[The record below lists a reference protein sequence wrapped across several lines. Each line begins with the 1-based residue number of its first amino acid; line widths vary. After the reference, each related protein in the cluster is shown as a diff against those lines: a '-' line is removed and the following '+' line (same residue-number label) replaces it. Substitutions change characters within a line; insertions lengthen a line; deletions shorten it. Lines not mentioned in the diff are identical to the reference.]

1 MPSWERLKEL
11 VTQRFGP
18 AIRANRL
25 SELARLPWHCAVQ
38 DYQECFN
45 AMVCHTPELSPQQK
59 ADLFVGGLP
68 DHIRT
73 DVELRAPRRFR
84 TP

>member
-25 SELARLPWHCAVQ
+25 SELARLPWHGAVQ
-38 DYQECFN
+38 DYQERVN
-45 AMVCHTPELSPQQK
+45 AMVCHTPELSP
-59 ADLFVGGLP
+59 
-68 DHIRT
+68 
-73 DVELRAPRRFR
+73 
-84 TP
+84 